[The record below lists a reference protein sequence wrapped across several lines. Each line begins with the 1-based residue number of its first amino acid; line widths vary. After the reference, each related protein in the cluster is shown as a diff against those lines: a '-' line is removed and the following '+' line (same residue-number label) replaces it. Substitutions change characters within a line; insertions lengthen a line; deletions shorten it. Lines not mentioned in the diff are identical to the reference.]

1 MKQNRSKD
9 NSFNIGKM
17 ILWESVIMLIP
28 AVIVPF
34 YPDEM
39 EIMSIFI
46 IPAIISI
53 SIGLVAGYFE
63 FSISNSNRLV
73 VFIWFFCIFSIEYCK
88 FPSPEENTLKTSNR
102 CNKHIF
108 L

>member
-1 MKQNRSKD
+1 MKKNRSKD

-34 YPDEM
+34 YPDEV
-39 EIMSIFI
+39 EIMLIFI

-53 SIGLVAGYFE
+53 SIGLIA
-63 FSISNSNRLV
+63 
-73 VFIWFFCIFSIEYCK
+73 C
-88 FPSPEENTLKTSNR
+88 
-102 CNKHIF
+102 
-108 L
+108 

>member
-1 MKQNRSKD
+1 MKKNRSKD

-34 YPDEM
+34 YPDEV

-53 SIGLVAGYFE
+53 SIGLIASYFE
-63 FSISNSNRLV
+63 FSIFNSNRLV
-73 VFIWFFCIFSIEYCK
+73 VFIWFYGIILGAIPFYLYGNI
-88 FPSPEENTLKTSNR
+88 NTLIIKIH
-102 CNKHIF
+102 KIK
-108 L
+108 